1 MSETKKRYGY
11 TGKGLRVNLTTGK
24 FTVEPTFPRFNGLIG
39 GTAFGYRVLWDEVP
53 PDTDC
58 YSPENKVV
66 IAPGPLSGTGAICS
80 GRTALTT
87 LWPTSWPQSLIASAH
102 VGGEIA
108 HKMKYAGWDFII
120 IEGEAKKPC
129 YLYIHNDHVE
139 LRDAHFVW
147 NQGTKRSYAM
157 IAQETNADAS
167 IGVIGPAGENLVPM
181 SNMMFDKSHSAG
193 GVGSIF
199 GKKNLKAIVVRGD
212 QAIHIH
218 AKPQEWEALM
228 DSHRAILGA
237 HTQTV
242 VSRVPSPLFEYSSP
256 SSRWSGLPGR
266 VWGAANPPVVING
279 DIRDV
284 NHIAYRTCSAEFYL
298 GPSLWK
304 YHVHTTGCYA
314 CPIRCYSVIRDE
326 ETAAKYKVDPIT
338 EQTCLALWGRWFF
351 PSLINDLEK
360 PVSREACLV
369 GSQTL
374 DDLGIWCNYG
384 QLHRD
389 FVYFLKKGYWKKYLS
404 EEEYKQIPWDKFE
417 NPDPSAL
424 QDILPRIAYRKG
436 EFGRWLGETTPKI
449 LEHFGLAESAWQKD
463 HDTLYWA
470 HGHPKHHSNEDD
482 GQIGCV
488 LNSLY
493 NRDPMS
499 HGHINFTRCGLPIDV
514 QKRIGEKFWG
524 SPDTVDAIGDYT
536 PTNIYKMKR
545 LQWVVARKELH
556 DMLGICS
563 WTAPWEV
570 SPLREKGYIG
580 DIEMES
586 KVFRAVTGIE
596 MTQDDLDKAG
606 LRAFI
611 LQRLYTMRQLKSRNP
626 RQDHDQYP
634 EWIFWDPK
642 GKAPFTKGTIRMERS
657 DIEKSFDLF
666 YGLMDFD
673 VKTGAPT
680 EKSLKEYG
688 LDFALSTMK
697 QEGLM

>member
-1 MSETKKRYGY
+1 MRLHKFAQSESSS
-11 TGKGLRVNLTTGK
+11 
-24 FTVEPTFPRFNGLIG
+24 E
-39 GTAFGYRVLWDEVP
+39 
-53 PDTDC
+53 
-58 YSPENKVV
+58 
-66 IAPGPLSGTGAICS
+66 
-80 GRTALTT
+80 
-87 LWPTSWPQSLIASAH
+87 
-102 VGGEIA
+102 
-108 HKMKYAGWDFII
+108 
-120 IEGEAKKPC
+120 
-129 YLYIHNDHVE
+129 
-139 LRDAHFVW
+139 
-147 NQGTKRSYAM
+147 
-157 IAQETNADAS
+157 
-167 IGVIGPAGENLVPM
+167 
-181 SNMMFDKSHSAG
+181 SNRH
-193 GVGSIF
+193 
-199 GKKNLKAIVVRGD
+199 
-212 QAIHIH
+212 
-218 AKPQEWEALM
+218 
-228 DSHRAILGA
+228 
-237 HTQTV
+237 
-242 VSRVPSPLFEYSSP
+242 
-256 SSRWSGLPGR
+256 
-266 VWGAANPPVVING
+266 
-279 DIRDV
+279 
-284 NHIAYRTCSAEFYL
+284 
-298 GPSLWK
+298 
-304 YHVHTTGCYA
+304 
-314 CPIRCYSVIRDE
+314 SVIRDE

-338 EQTCLALWGRWFF
+338 EQTCLALWGRRFF

-389 FVYFLKKGYWKKYLS
+389 FVYFLKKGHWKKYLS